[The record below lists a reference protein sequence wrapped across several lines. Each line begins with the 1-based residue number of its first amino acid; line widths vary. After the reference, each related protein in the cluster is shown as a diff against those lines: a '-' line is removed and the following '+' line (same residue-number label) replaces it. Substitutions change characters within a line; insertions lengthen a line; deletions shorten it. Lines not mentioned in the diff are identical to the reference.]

1 MKIKLDNAFRKW
13 HAIFVILYLMTFTF
27 GWLRS
32 TNTFFYK
39 YHPIVGISSV
49 ILPLTYF
56 ILSKDKILIIRMIKS
71 NFNLKGHGLIKL
83 AKLSTMVILFYYL
96 ISVLSGFILNNSLYS
111 SYNVYKALSNV
122 HGLSKFIVPIAVMSH
137 VYARLRLKS
146 KRKTGKT

>member
-13 HAIFVILYLMTFTF
+13 HALFVILYIMTFIF

-49 ILPLTYF
+49 ILPLSYF
-56 ILSKDKILIIRMIKS
+56 MISKDKILIIRMIKS

-83 AKLSTMVILFYYL
+83 AKISTMVILFYYL
-96 ISVLSGFILNNSLYS
+96 ISVFSGFILNNNLYS
-111 SYNVYKALSNV
+111 TYTVYKVLHNI
-122 HGLSKFIVPIAVMSH
+122 HGLSKLIVPIAVISH
-137 VYARLRLKS
+137 VYARLRLKNGH
-146 KRKTGKT
+146 KTS